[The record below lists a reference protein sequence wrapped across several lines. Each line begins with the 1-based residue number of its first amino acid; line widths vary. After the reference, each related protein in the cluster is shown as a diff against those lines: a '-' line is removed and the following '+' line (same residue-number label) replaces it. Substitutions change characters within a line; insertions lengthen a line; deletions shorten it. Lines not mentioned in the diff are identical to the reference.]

1 MNNLGF
7 LKFCITPNYSKHPF
21 FKSVISKA
29 PFSDPESQQ
38 NRENALK
45 DSIVPSTVVQ
55 LDVGGY
61 RYTTLYHTLMVS
73 RYFEKV
79 LKRILERPEIWA
91 NADWLLVNRDGELFG
106 YILDY
111 LRTADASS
119 LPSDP
124 NILTRLKEEV
134 HFYKIPFMDSII
146 DEKIRI
152 LNSPQEEAKKRVYK
166 ILYAKEYDRMKRT
179 KGFKNN
185 DGQLVSD
192 ILLEYEEI
200 ATLSIQ
206 EPYWVCPRGIRV
218 HTAPTKCGRMCK
230 REFEPDHHGWNF
242 IQIEKTVLATRDE

>member
-1 MNNLGF
+1 MSNLGF
-7 LKFCITPNYSKHPF
+7 LKFCTTPNYSKHSF
-21 FKSVISKA
+21 LKSVVSKV
-29 PFSDPESQQ
+29 PFADADSQQ
-38 NRENALK
+38 NWKSALK
-45 DSIVPSTVVQ
+45 DTIVPSTVVQ

-61 RYTTLYHTLMVS
+61 RYTTLYHTLIVS

-79 LKRILERPEIWA
+79 LKRVLERPEVWA

-134 HFYKIPFMDSII
+134 RFYKIPLMESII

-152 LNSPQEEAKKRVYK
+152 LNSPQEEERERMYK
-166 ILYAKEYDRMKRT
+166 IVYTEEYDRMKRT

-185 DGQLVSD
+185 DGQLISD

-206 EPYWVCPRGIRV
+206 EPYWVCPRSIRV

-230 REFEPDHHGWNF
+230 REFDPDHHGWHF
-242 IQIEKTVLATRDE
+242 IQVEKTVLATHDE